1 MDLVFALHEP
11 GRIGF
16 VRSFFKQE
24 GRTTSTASRQLC

>member
-24 GRTTSTASRQLC
+24 G